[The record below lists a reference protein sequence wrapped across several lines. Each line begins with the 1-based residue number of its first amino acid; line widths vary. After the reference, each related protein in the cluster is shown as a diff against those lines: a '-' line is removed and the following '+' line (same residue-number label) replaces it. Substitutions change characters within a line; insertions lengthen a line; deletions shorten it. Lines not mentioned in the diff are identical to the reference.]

1 MNEISASSRYPG
13 AATVDAKKWKTA
25 TDFEA
30 MFIHQMFK
38 SMRNTVPEG
47 EEMSNGRKIWTQMLD
62 EQISTESAKQ
72 GSLGLAKMI
81 YRELAGSEYVSA
93 QRANSAYRAS
103 SMPPKCTPE
112 QIDLFAKEAAAQEG
126 VDVNLVRAVIHQES
140 GGNSHALSSK
150 GAKGLMQLMDGTAQ
164 EMGIRQVW
172 SGKQNVQGGT
182 KYLRQLLDKFQ
193 GREDLA
199 LAAYNAGPGTVALYG
214 GIPPFQETQNY
225 VKNVLEYRQKLS
237 EL

>member
-30 MFIHQMFK
+30 MFVHQMLK

-62 EQISTESAKQ
+62 EQIATASSKQ
-72 GSLGLAKMI
+72 GAFGLAKMI
-81 YRELAGSEYVSA
+81 YRELAGSENVPA
-93 QRANSAYRAS
+93 QMASGAYRAS
-103 SMPPKCTPE
+103 SKPPKCTPE

-140 GGNSHALSSK
+140 GGDSHALSSK

-164 EMGIRQVW
+164 EMGVKQIW

-199 LAAYNAGPGTVALYG
+199 LAAYNAGPGAVALHG
-214 GIPPFQETQNY
+214 GIPPFQETQDY